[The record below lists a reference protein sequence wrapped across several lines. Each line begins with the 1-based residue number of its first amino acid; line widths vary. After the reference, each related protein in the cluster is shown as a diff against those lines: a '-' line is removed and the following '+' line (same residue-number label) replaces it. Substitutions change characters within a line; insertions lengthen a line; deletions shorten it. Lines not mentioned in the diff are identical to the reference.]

1 MNKVGVI
8 GGGVMGSGIA
18 EVAAKAGFTV
28 INVDTFPA
36 GLENAKKRIAKDT
49 GYLVSKGKISQEE
62 ADAII
67 ERITY
72 SENYEAVIDCDVVIE
87 AVPENLDIKS
97 KLFEALDVIVKKEA
111 ILVSNT
117 SAIAI
122 SAIARNMK
130 NPERCIGMHF
140 FHPAPVMKLVE
151 VIKGCATSQETTDKA
166 ISFAGEIGKVA
177 VQAPE
182 SPGFIVNRILVPMMN
197 EAAFMVMEGCS
208 PEDVDTAMKL
218 GANHP
223 MGPLELCDYTGVD
236 IMYGT
241 MKGLYE
247 GFKDE
252 KYKPCPLL
260 VDMIAAGKCGR
271 KAGEGF
277 YKY

>member
-1 MNKVGVI
+1 MKKIGVI

-18 EVAAKAGFTV
+18 EVAAKAGCEV
-28 INVDTFPA
+28 VNVDTFPS
-36 GLENAKKRIAKDT
+36 GLENSKKRIAKDMAYLT
-49 GYLVSKGKISQEE
+49 GKGKITQEE
-62 ADAII
+62 ADALIA
-67 ERITY
+67 RIAY
-72 SENYEAVIDCDVVIE
+72 SDDYEAVKDCDVVIE
-87 AVPENLDIKS
+87 AIPEKLDIKRD
-97 KLFEALDVIVKKEA
+97 LFEALDSTVKQGA

-122 SAIARNMK
+122 SLIAEKMK

-151 VIKGCATSQETTDKA
+151 IIKGCATNEDTLQKA
-166 ISFAGEIGKVA
+166 VLFVELIGKTA

-197 EAAFMVMEGCS
+197 EAAYMVMEGSS
-208 PEDVDTAMKL
+208 PQDVDTAMKL

-247 GFKDE
+247 GFQDE

-260 VDMIAAGKCGR
+260 EEMIAAGKCGR
-271 KAGEGF
+271 KTGEGF

>member
-1 MNKVGVI
+1 MKKIGVI

-18 EVAAKAGFTV
+18 EVISKVGFTV
-28 INVDTFPA
+28 VNVDTYPQ
-36 GLENAKKRIAKDT
+36 GLRNAKKRIVKDT
-49 GYLVSKGKISQEE
+49 TYLVSKGKISQNA
-62 ADAII
+62 ADSIVS
-67 ERITY
+67 RISY
-72 SENYEAVIDCDVVIE
+72 SDNYEAVIDCDVVIE
-87 AVPENLDIKS
+87 AVPENLDIKR
-97 KLFEALDVIVKKEA
+97 KLFETLDAIVKKEA

-122 SAIARNMK
+122 SAIAMNMK

-151 VIKGCATSQETTDKA
+151 VIKGCATSQEVADRA
-166 ISFAGEIGKVA
+166 ISFAEEIGKVA

-197 EAAFMVMEGCS
+197 EAAYMVMEGCS

-223 MGPLELCDYTGVD
+223 MGPLELCDYTGID

-247 GFKDE
+247 RFKDE
-252 KYKPCPLL
+252 KYKPCPALE
-260 VDMIAAGKCGR
+260 DMIAAGKCGR
-271 KAGEGF
+271 KTKEGF